1 MHFIDIVDT
10 VTATVTATS
19 PAHPLYL
26 SVSIPPFKSYP
37 LDVTLESL
45 NINLLITARRLNH
58 YSTKPPKLTLVAD
71 NSSVALVADVSGT

>member
-1 MHFIDIVDT
+1 VRTVNNTMHFIDIVDT

-45 NINLLITARRLNH
+45 NLLITAGALTTALASYLN
-58 YSTKPPKLTLVAD
+58 LL
-71 NSSVALVADVSGT
+71 